1 MKIKN
6 FKYYVLG
13 VMIIANSSIM
23 LSCDSISNKYD
34 KIRNKDFYDF
44 LDENDIVSIDNLEDV
59 PQNYYEVEVTEYDKD
74 LNSNKRVGTHIE
86 KLERIDNVICQ
97 AKEFD
102 YDYEVLKIEEN
113 NGQYVI
119 DTKVIDDIDERPSGY
134 DYVYSDD
141 YAISNG
147 YRDVL
152 IKYGKVLRR
161 D

>member
-6 FKYYVLG
+6 IKYYVLG

-74 LNSNKRVGTHIE
+74 LNSNKRIGTHME

-119 DTKVIDDIDERPSGY
+119 DTKVIDNIDERPSGY

-141 YAISNG
+141 YVISNG

>member
-6 FKYYVLG
+6 LKYYVLG
-13 VMIIANSSIM
+13 AMIIANSSFM
-23 LSCDSISNKYD
+23 LSCDSISDKYD
-34 KIRNKDFYDF
+34 KIRNKDFYNF
-44 LDENDIVSIDNLEDV
+44 LEDNDIVAIEDLEDV
-59 PQNYYEVEVTEYDKD
+59 TCNYYEAEVSEHDKTSD
-74 LNSNKRVGTHIE
+74 GDIVITSHYE

-97 AKEFD
+97 AREFD
-102 YDYEVLKIEEN
+102 YDYEVLKVEEKN
-113 NGQYVI
+113 DQYVI
-119 DTKVIDDIDERPSGY
+119 NTKVIDDINERPSGY